1 MMKAADVVL
10 DALRARG
17 VTSKDMAETM
27 GVRPNTLSRKISEN
41 RLTANEFFFIADS
54 LSYDVTLTDRDGGS
68 ELKVRQ
74 RGTGRRVKRM
84 LSGIIYD
91 TGKADA
97 VCHTPME
104 NGWYI
109 ELYQDDQGRYFAAH
123 YSTWA
128 GADPFITIC
137 PENEAQ
143 KLMQMYDDLEIVTER
158 ECGDD
163 CADGDAPGGTGVT
176 EEDD

>member
-10 DALRARG
+10 DALKARG
-17 VTSKDMAETM
+17 VTSKEMAETM

-41 RLTANEFFFIADS
+41 RLTANEFFFIVDS
-54 LSYDVTLTDRDGGS
+54 LSYDVTLTDRGCGN
-68 ELKVRQ
+68 ELKVRV

-84 LSGIIYD
+84 LNGIIYD

-109 ELYQDDQGRYFAAH
+109 ELYRDDEDRYFAAH
-123 YSTWA
+123 YSTRA
-128 GADPFITIC
+128 GADPFITVC

-143 KLMQMYDDLEIVTER
+143 KLMQMYGDLEMAAEG
-158 ECGDD
+158 ECS
-163 CADGDAPGGTGVT
+163 DGATVA
-176 EEDD
+176 EEDE

>member
-1 MMKAADVVL
+1 LMKAADVVL
-10 DALRARG
+10 DALKARG
-17 VTSKDMAETM
+17 VTSKEMAETM

-54 LSYDVTLTDRDGGS
+54 LSYDVTLTDRGCGN
-68 ELKVRQ
+68 ELKVRV

-84 LSGIIYD
+84 LNGIIYD

-97 VCHTPME
+97 VCHTPTE

-109 ELYQDDQGRYFAAH
+109 ELYRDDEDRYFAAH

-128 GADPFITIC
+128 GADPFITVC

-143 KLMQMYDDLEIVTER
+143 KLMQMYGDLEMVAEG
-158 ECGDD
+158 EGSDD
-163 CADGDAPGGTGVT
+163 TAVA
-176 EEDD
+176 EEDE

>member
-10 DALRARG
+10 DALKSRG

-54 LSYDVTLTDRDGGS
+54 LSYDVTLTDRGGGS

-84 LSGIIYD
+84 LNGTIYD
-91 TGKADA
+91 TGRADA
-97 VCHTPME
+97 VCHTPTE
-104 NGWYI
+104 NGWHI
-109 ELYQDDQGRYFAAH
+109 ELYRDDNGRYFAAH
-123 YSTWA
+123 YSTWE

-137 PENEAQ
+137 PEDEAQ
-143 KLMQMYDDLEIVTER
+143 KLMLMFCDLVLV
-158 ECGDD
+158 
-163 CADGDAPGGTGVT
+163 ADTD
-176 EEDD
+176 EDESWP